1 MALLSLSVDVKA
13 DMPPEKP
20 VWPVFMFMFMVMH
33 LPAVDIDPSE
43 PSNIFFA
50 DWAAIERAQED
61 EHIVCMNEAA

>member
-1 MALLSLSVDVKA
+1 MVVVVLLVVVVVVAVVVLA
-13 DMPPEKP
+13 
-20 VWPVFMFMFMVMH
+20 MVMP
-33 LPAVDIDPSE
+33 LPAVDIDPRE